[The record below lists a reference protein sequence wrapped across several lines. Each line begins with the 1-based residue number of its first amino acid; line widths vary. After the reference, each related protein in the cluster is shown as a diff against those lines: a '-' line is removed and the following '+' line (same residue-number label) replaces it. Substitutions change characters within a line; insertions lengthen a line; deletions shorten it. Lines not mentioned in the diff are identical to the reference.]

1 MVIPDMSATL
11 AAGGGNTPNQMGKLA
26 SKVGGMVLMG
36 HSQSSAF
43 PTRAALASTSG
54 CFPWTSAS
62 ACNVKG
68 IIQIETGCIA
78 NLTADQ
84 INTLKH
90 IPILVVDG
98 DHYATPRPTPGCV
111 TMMDQ
116 INGAGGDMSFAH
128 LPALEPGS
136 LYPGSPGPMPGIEH
150 MMMIGTQN
158 IEVADLLIGWL
169 TSRGL

>member
-1 MVIPDMSATL
+1 MRD
-11 AAGGGNTPNQMGKLA
+11 AGHDGPIERGGPGVRRVRCLVQLDVFDRG
-26 SKVGGMVLMG
+26 
-36 HSQSSAF
+36 
-43 PTRAALASTSG
+43 R
-54 CFPWTSAS
+54 
-62 ACNVKG
+62 
-68 IIQIETGCIA
+68 
-78 NLTADQ
+78 NLTAAEID
-84 INTLKH
+84 TLKH

-98 DHYATPRPTPGCV
+98 DHYATPRPVPACV

-128 LPALEPGS
+128 LPALTPGS

-150 MMMIGTQN
+150 MMMIGTKN